1 MQKTLTV
8 IAVAVTLSACSGVG
22 TRTVVDSGGAR
33 SPEVA
38 LRYEDDLDTCLRI
51 AHENAKITD
60 IPKAWYNWFVRPAS
74 LYLLEEKEYNFKRVL
89 KLCMTNRGHSVLDTE
104 YHAPRW

>member
-1 MQKTLTV
+1 MQKTLTI
-8 IAVAVTLSACSGVG
+8 IAVAITLSACSGTG

-60 IPKAWYNWFVRPAS
+60 IPKAWYNWWIRPAT
-74 LYLLEEKEYNFKRVL
+74 LYLVDEKEYNFTRVL